1 VTSQFPS
8 AFGSLFTLTELS
20 PLVCWVNIK
29 WNTQMLGQEGTLRL
43 ALAVVT
49 LWRVLSISLFY
60 CPPQSSTFTP
70 AVKRQNHRGA
80 GNGLLQTKGLFYH
93 L

>member
-49 LWRVLSISLFY
+49 LWRVLSISLFTV
-60 CPPQSSTFTP
+60 PHSLPHSPLLWKDKTTEELEMGSSKP
-70 AVKRQNHRGA
+70 RVCS
-80 GNGLLQTKGLFYH
+80 YH